1 MGVRLWVLEGNA
13 KKTSRVA
20 IRGYTD
26 NQSNE
31 ALLRKAMT
39 TKFPSTLV
47 LMELAE
53 ELSAKNCE
61 LQLQWIRRDLNQL
74 ADDLTNENFASFDPN
89 FRVDLKGEALEWRVL
104 GRLLA
109 HATSY
114 FEELGSAK
122 RTKKAPATRFAKRRS
137 KLGPW

>member
-1 MGVRLWVLEGNA
+1 
-13 KKTSRVA
+13 
-20 IRGYTD
+20 
-26 NQSNE
+26 
-31 ALLRKAMT
+31 
-39 TKFPSTLV
+39 
-47 LMELAE
+47 MELAE
-53 ELSAKNCE
+53 EQSAKNCE

-122 RTKKAPATRFAKRRS
+122 RTKKAPATRFAKRPR